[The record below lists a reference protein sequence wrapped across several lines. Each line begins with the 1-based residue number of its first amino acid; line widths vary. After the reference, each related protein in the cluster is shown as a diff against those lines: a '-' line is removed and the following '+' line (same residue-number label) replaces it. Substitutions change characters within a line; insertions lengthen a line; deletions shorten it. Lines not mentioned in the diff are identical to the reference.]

1 MRIIT
6 RAAVALAGAAPLGLG
21 LVAVPATA
29 AELGDDLVVDFGNT
43 TFKAGSWGEG
53 VTATVEEVPEEVETL
68 TVAIGS
74 MGENGGGLVDE
85 AEVVQQED
93 GSWVGTVRPSD
104 EYPPVAPN
112 ADGWPKYTASVGYQ
126 YEDEAGET
134 QYVNESIELTITEGV
149 SVTGPEEATVAELA
163 AGIPLQFAGFNSG
176 EVVTG
181 DIRFFNEDT
190 GEEESIGDF
199 ETEPLGQDGA
209 GEGAL
214 TITGAS
220 VGQQFRVVASGEA
233 GTVNYYVRVVEGGDV
248 PEEPPA
254 PEQPGPEQPR
264 KPERVDTGA

>member
-1 MRIIT
+1 MRTIT
-6 RAAVALAGAAPLGLG
+6 RAAAMLAGAATLGLS

-53 VTATVEEVPEEVETL
+53 VTVTVEEVPEEVETL
-68 TVAIGS
+68 TVSIGS
-74 MGENGGGLVDE
+74 MGENGGGLVDQ

-93 GSWVGTVRPSD
+93 GSYAGTVLPSND
-104 EYPPVAPN
+104 YAPVAPN
-112 ADGWPKYTASVGYQ
+112 AEGWPKYTASVGYQ

-134 QYVNESIELTITEGV
+134 QYVNESIDLTITEGV

-181 DIRFFNEDT
+181 DISYFNDET
-190 GEEESIGDF
+190 GEEVSIGEF
-199 ETEPLGQDGA
+199 STEPLGQDGS
-209 GEGAL
+209 GEGVL
-214 TITGAS
+214 TIQNAP
-220 VGQQFRVVASGEA
+220 VGEQFRVLARGEA
-233 GTVNYYVRVVEGGDV
+233 GTVNYYVTVVEGGDDAGE
-248 PEEPPA
+248 EEPPA
-254 PEQPGPEQPR
+254 PEQPEQPR